1 MSSNSFMRKKFT
13 LIFFT
18 IQHIFRRTSQ
28 NLVSHVV
35 VTTVD
40 KEVAESSFTAYCIQ
54 QILVKKMFQPQ
65 PFTGLPRVQD
75 IYFLNIFIFGDR
87 VL

>member
-13 LIFFT
+13 FIFFT

-54 QILVKKMFQPQ
+54 QILVKKCFNHSLLLDFLECKI
-65 PFTGLPRVQD
+65 FTS
-75 IYFLNIFIFGDR
+75 
-87 VL
+87 

>member
-54 QILVKKMFQPQ
+54 QILVKKKCFNHSFLLDFLECKI
-65 PFTGLPRVQD
+65 FTS
-75 IYFLNIFIFGDR
+75 
-87 VL
+87 

>member
-1 MSSNSFMRKKFT
+1 M
-13 LIFFT
+13 
-18 IQHIFRRTSQ
+18 
-28 NLVSHVV
+28 VSHVV

-54 QILVKKMFQPQ
+54 QILVKKKMFQPQ
-65 PFTGLPRVQD
+65 LFTGLPRVQD